1 MIKIIFALIALFNL
15 LSCTPNNHKIQILHN
30 FKTEQISTYT
40 SKYLVINYSI
50 SKGDY
55 KTVNSILNKDLHN
68 DELLKFKFFS
78 NLVSGNFNNAN
89 KVSKLITT
97 EEKQNDLYLIPEY
110 ILNIKNNKFEENY
123 KISSDNEIFFA
134 LKKVNNLINLWFDIK
149 TNRHNFDLNESFNNT
164 SLHELLILEN
174 FYDNNELKKFAFFI
188 FNNQLLNQND
198 YLFLAGFY
206 FRHGNLEKFNEIIK
220 TKLSN
225 QLDKRLIN
233 KNFILLNNI
242 VSLFYFIYK
251 IIKKIIKLR

>member
-1 MIKIIFALIALFNL
+1 MIKIIFALITLFNL
-15 LSCTPNNHKIQILHN
+15 SGCSSNNNKIQILQK
-30 FKTEQISTYT
+30 FKTEQISSYS

-68 DELLKFKFFS
+68 DEFFKFKFFS

-89 KVSKLITT
+89 KVSNLITA
-97 EEKQNDLYLIPEY
+97 EEKQNDLYLIPKY

-134 LKKVNNLINLWFDIK
+134 LKKVDALINLWSDIK
-149 TNRHNFDLNESFNNT
+149 TRRHNFNLNESFNNT

-174 FYDNNELKKFAFFI
+174 FYDYKELNIIADFI
-188 FNNQLLNQND
+188 FNDQLLNQND

-206 FRHGNLEKFNEIIK
+206 FRPW
-220 TKLSN
+220 
-225 QLDKRLIN
+225 
-233 KNFILLNNI
+233 
-242 VSLFYFIYK
+242 
-251 IIKKIIKLR
+251 

>member
-15 LSCTPNNHKIQILHN
+15 LSCISNNHEIQALQN

-97 EEKQNDLYLIPEY
+97 EEKQNGLYLIPKY

-123 KISSDNEIFFA
+123 KISSDNEIFLL
-134 LKKVNNLINLWFDIK
+134 LKK
-149 TNRHNFDLNESFNNT
+149 
-164 SLHELLILEN
+164 
-174 FYDNNELKKFAFFI
+174 
-188 FNNQLLNQND
+188 
-198 YLFLAGFY
+198 
-206 FRHGNLEKFNEIIK
+206 
-220 TKLSN
+220 
-225 QLDKRLIN
+225 
-233 KNFILLNNI
+233 
-242 VSLFYFIYK
+242 
-251 IIKKIIKLR
+251 